1 MDVTKL
7 TEQQLKNVIANHQR
21 QMAFDR
27 PEYAAAL
34 EELQNRS
41 SPSLD
46 LDTTIRCILKS
57 ARDDKFLSYG
67 DVAKANGCDWTKV
80 RRQMPRHLDL
90 VLAKAHA
97 RGAPLITAIVVN
109 DTNRHTGALEESSMS
124 GFVAGAE
131 RLGLKVD
138 DPESFLRT
146 HQEATFEFAKGSSPL

>member
-1 MDVTKL
+1 MDVKKL
-7 TEQQLKNVIANHQR
+7 SEQGLKNVIENHQR
-21 QMAFDR
+21 EMAFDR

-34 EELQNRS
+34 EELQNRR

-46 LDTTIRCILKS
+46 LDRTIKCILAS
-57 ARDDKFLSYG
+57 AKTDHFLSYG
-67 DVAKANGCDWTKV
+67 DVAKANGCDWSSV

-109 DTNRHTGALEESSMS
+109 DSNRQTGALEESSMS

-138 DPESFLRT
+138 DAEAFLRA
-146 HQEATFEFAKGSSPL
+146 HQSATFEFAKHNRSL